1 MNELSR
7 LARVRDED
15 LAGRASGAG
24 ARTLLAA
31 VTAGEPPVQE
41 HRVRHPRRTRRL
53 VVGALATAALAAAVV
68 VGPGFLREGSST
80 SYANSAMKV
89 ELRGD
94 YWIATVR
101 DPFADHRLYAEAFRA
116 VGLDISLEL
125 VPVAPGRVGQV
136 VKMSGGTGP
145 SLGLGGG
152 LEPEGCTVGEG
163 DCALTVEVGRD
174 FTGKGVLYLG
184 RMAKPGERYQSH
196 GPATAKGEILAG
208 VRVDERTVGEVR
220 AEVDKRGLKTVYQI
234 IKPSPDGN
242 GFGVDPDAQDQPV
255 GDDWIVWEAESDQE
269 GVVRLLVSEKR
280 VPKNP
285 VYDGPKPADLTSE

>member
-1 MNELSR
+1 
-7 LARVRDED
+7 
-15 LAGRASGAG
+15 
-24 ARTLLAA
+24 
-31 VTAGEPPVQE
+31 
-41 HRVRHPRRTRRL
+41 
-53 VVGALATAALAAAVV
+53 VGALATAALAAAIV
-68 VGPGFLREGSST
+68 VGPGFFREGAST
-80 SYANSAMKV
+80 SYANSAMEV

-94 YWIATVR
+94 HWIATVR

-125 VPVAPGRVGQV
+125 VPVSPSRVGRVVRMGF
-136 VKMSGGTGP
+136 SGGSGP
-145 SLGLGGG
+145 SLGIGGR
-152 LEPEGCTVGEG
+152 LEPKGCTVGEG

-196 GPATAKGEILAG
+196 GPATVKGEMLAG

-220 AEVDKRGLKTVYQI
+220 AEVDKRGLKAVYQI
-234 IKPSPDGN
+234 IEPSPDGN
-242 GFGVDPDAQDQPV
+242 GYGVDADAQDQPI

-285 VYDGPKPADLTSE
+285 VYDGPKPAELTSR